1 MPSDDRA
8 AIIGRERELLERWS
22 AGDPAGYLSA
32 AAPDMTYFDDIGA
45 TEGLSGREAIRAYG
59 ASLVGKIPPHEYEMV
74 DPRVQLVGEVGILTF
89 RYHPSTADGTSLAP
103 WKATSVYRRDG
114 EGWSQIHAHWSMQKT
129 PS

>member
-1 MPSDDRA
+1 MSSDDSA
-8 AIIGRERELLERWS
+8 SIIERERELLERWS

-45 TEGLSGREAIRAYG
+45 TERLSGRDAIRAYG
-59 ASLVGKIPPHEYEMV
+59 ASLAGQIPPHEYEMV
-74 DPRVQLVGEVGILTF
+74 DPKVQLVGEVAILTF
-89 RYHPSTADGTSLAP
+89 RYHPSTVDGTALTP

-114 EGWSQIHAHWSMQKT
+114 DGWSHVHAHWSMQKS